1 MSRNK
6 GILYIVATP
15 IGNLGDFSF
24 RAIEV
29 LKSVDLIASEDTRH
43 SRHLLN
49 HYGISNALTSLH
61 EHNELTKSETLLDR
75 LIEGESIAII
85 SDAGTPLIS
94 DPGFPMV
101 RLARNSGIKIVPIPG
116 PCALIAALSA
126 SGLPTD
132 RFRFE
137 GFPPRNQS
145 ARKTL
150 FQKLLDSRETLIF
163 YESSHRIG
171 RCLEDLQDIFPPE
184 RKITVVRE
192 LTKTFETIVYSTMG
206 DILQG
211 KNTDPIILKGE
222 FVVLVEGN
230 SASEKNDTIT
240 LEHERILRI
249 LLKECSLKQAV
260 RLCSEVTGVRK
271 KSLYKRALE
280 IEDTKVTDA

>member
-49 HYGISNALTSLH
+49 HYGISNTLTSLH
-61 EHNELTKSETLLDR
+61 EHNELKKSETLLDG
-75 LIEGESIAII
+75 LIQGESIAII

-101 RLARNSGIKIVPIPG
+101 RLAQNSGIKIVPIPG

-137 GFPPRNQS
+137 GFLPRS
-145 ARKTL
+145 RTARKTGL
-150 FQKLLDSRETLIF
+150 QKLLDSRETLIF

-171 RCLEDLQDIFPPE
+171 RCLEDLQDVFPPE
-184 RKITVVRE
+184 RKIAVVRE
-192 LTKTFETIVYSTMG
+192 LTKTFETIVYSTIG
-206 DILQG
+206 NILQG
-211 KNTDPIILKGE
+211 KDSDAITYKGE
-222 FVVLVEGN
+222 FVILVEGS
-230 SASEKNDTIT
+230 SATKINDTIT
-240 LEHERILRI
+240 PEHERILRI
-249 LLKECSLKQAV
+249 LLLECSLKQAV
-260 RLCSEVTGVRK
+260 QLCSKITGVRK
-271 KSLYKRALE
+271 KPLYKRALE
-280 IEDTKVTDA
+280 IENEESI

>member
-1 MSRNK
+1 MSRKK

-43 SRHLLN
+43 SRHLLS

-61 EHNELTKSETLLDR
+61 EHNELTKSETLLAR

-101 RLARNSGIKIVPIPG
+101 RLAQDSGIKVVPRPG

-137 GFPPRNQS
+137 GFPPRSQT

-171 RCLEDLQDIFPPE
+171 RCLEDLQDIFPLE
-184 RKITVVRE
+184 RKITVARE
-192 LTKTFETIVYSTMG
+192 LSKTFETIVNSTIG

-211 KNTDPIILKGE
+211 KNTDTITHKGE
-222 FVVLVEGN
+222 FVVLVEGD
-230 SASEKNDTIT
+230 SASEK
-240 LEHERILRI
+240 
-249 LLKECSLKQAV
+249 
-260 RLCSEVTGVRK
+260 
-271 KSLYKRALE
+271 KRYNYA
-280 IEDTKVTDA
+280 